1 MAERDDGHEV
11 VSFDSEELI
20 LVDEHDREVGHL
32 DKAAC
37 HEGQAL
43 LHRAF
48 SLFVFNDRGELL
60 LQRRAAGKR
69 LWPGFWSNSCCSHP
83 RRGESVEL
91 AARRRLLQ
99 ELGLRAEPE
108 FVYKFQYHAQY
119 DAGGAERELCWV
131 LLARNDETPR
141 PNVNEIDQW
150 RYISAAAL
158 DAELAGG
165 AQRFTPWFK
174 LEWAELQRSHGER
187 LARYLRPAP
196 DRVAAA
202 RTAGE

>member
-1 MAERDDGHEV
+1 MVEHEHGNEV

-20 LVDEHDREVGHL
+20 LVDEHDREIGHL

-37 HEGQAL
+37 HQGQAL

-91 AARRRLLQ
+91 ASRRRLHQ
-99 ELGLRAEPE
+99 ELGLHAEPE

-119 DAGGAERELCWV
+119 DADGAERELCWV
-131 LLARNDETPR
+131 LLARSDETPR
-141 PNVNEIDQW
+141 PNANEIDGW
-150 RYISAAAL
+150 RYISSAAL
-158 DAELAGG
+158 DAELAAWPG
-165 AQRFTPWFK
+165 RFTPWFK

-187 LARYLRPAP
+187 LGCYLHPVP
-196 DRVAAA
+196 DRILQA
-202 RTAGE
+202 RGAGE